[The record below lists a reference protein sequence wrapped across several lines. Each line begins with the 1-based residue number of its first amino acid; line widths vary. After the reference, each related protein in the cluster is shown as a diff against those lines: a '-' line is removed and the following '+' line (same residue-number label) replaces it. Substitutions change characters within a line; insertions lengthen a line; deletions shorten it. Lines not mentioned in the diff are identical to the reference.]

1 MREFTKQG
9 MALVD
14 GLTEMYMKDKKLQA
28 DLHEYFTQEPT
39 SMREMFLRIEAG
51 AADCEFI
58 EGEIINDAGEPADEM
73 IVGAINDAVDRQM
86 LASNPQIRE
95 QQLQYRDGFFVPL
108 DYRDLKEMKRTEGI
122 R

>member
-1 MREFTKQG
+1 

-28 DLHEYFTQEPT
+28 DLREYFTQEPT

-58 EGEIINDAGEPADEM
+58 EGEIINDVGEPADEM

-86 LASNPQIRE
+86 LAANPQIRE
-95 QQLQYRDGFFVPL
+95 QQLQYKDGFFVPL

>member
-1 MREFTKQG
+1 VREFTKQG
-9 MALVD
+9 MALVE

-28 DLHEYFTQEPT
+28 DLREYFTQEPA

-58 EGEIINDAGEPADEM
+58 EGQIINEAGEPANDMVVES
-73 IVGAINDAVDRQM
+73 INDSVDRQM
-86 LASNPQIRE
+86 LATNPQIRE

>member
-1 MREFTKQG
+1 VREFTKQG

-28 DLHEYFTQEPT
+28 DLREYFTQEPT

-58 EGEIINDAGEPADEM
+58 EGEIINDMGEPADEM

-86 LASNPQIRE
+86 LAANPQIRE
-95 QQLQYRDGFFVPL
+95 QQLQYKDGFFVPL

>member
-1 MREFTKQG
+1 VREFTKQG

-28 DLHEYFTQEPT
+28 DLREYFTQEPA

-58 EGEIINDAGEPADEM
+58 EGQIINEEGEPANEM
-73 IVGAINDAVDRQM
+73 VVESINDSVDRQM
-86 LASNPQIRE
+86 LAANFQIRE
-95 QQLQYRDGFFVPL
+95 QQLQYKDGFFVPL

>member
-1 MREFTKQG
+1 
-9 MALVD
+9 MALVE

-28 DLHEYFTQEPT
+28 DLREYFTQEPA

-58 EGEIINDAGEPADEM
+58 EGQIINEAGEPANDMVVES
-73 IVGAINDAVDRQM
+73 INDSVDRQM
-86 LASNPQIRE
+86 LATNPQIRE

>member
-28 DLHEYFTQEPT
+28 DLREYFTQEPA

-58 EGEIINDAGEPADEM
+58 EGQIINEEGEPANEM
-73 IVGAINDAVDRQM
+73 VVESINDSVDRQM
-86 LASNPQIRE
+86 LAANFQIRE
-95 QQLQYRDGFFVPL
+95 QQLQYKDGFFVPL

>member
-1 MREFTKQG
+1 VREFTKQG

-28 DLHEYFTQEPT
+28 DLREYFTQEPT

-58 EGEIINDAGEPADEM
+58 EGEIINDVGEPADEM

-86 LASNPQIRE
+86 LAANPQIRE
-95 QQLQYRDGFFVPL
+95 QQLQYKDGFFVPL